1 MARYGLL
8 RRIWLTRFS
17 RPAGE
22 RRIYRHAIRRPPR
35 RIIEIGVGTLARTTR
50 LLELVGGLGDA
61 QAEGYSIVVIILA
74 CEEMKLGELVAAAA
88 YGYTLS
94 PADVVFFELGMGSIP
109 WLIGG
114 EMLPEAPRAT
124 AMGVAAAVNWVFTTV
139 IGLGFPPVSKALGN
153 YAFVPFAAVL
163 VVTFI
168 FTLNWVPETKGR
180 TPEQV
185 LAWIATGS
193 YDATLPPKQL
203 RGGDDDEETFLT
215 RGGLQ

>member
-1 MARYGLL
+1 VSNPTLGTILAGAVNVLGTGLGVWAID
-8 RRIWLTRFS
+8 R
-17 RPAGE
+17 AG
-22 RRIYRHAIRRPPR
+22 RKP
-35 RIIEIGVGTLARTTR
+35 
-50 LLELVGGLGDA
+50 LLLVGAAGMCVACVIITALQVLKAGGQGDA

-139 IGLGFPPVSKALGN
+139 IGLGFPPVSKALGS
-153 YAFVPFAAVL
+153 YSFVPFAVVL
-163 VVTFI
+163 ALTFL
-168 FTLNWVPETKGR
+168 FTLRWVPETRGR
-180 TPEQV
+180 TPAQV
-185 LAWIATGS
+185 LAWIKTGRYEGEEEEDEATK
-193 YDATLPPKQL
+193 P
-203 RGGDDDEETFLT
+203 LT
-215 RGGLQ
+215 RVGVQ

>member
-1 MARYGLL
+1 M
-8 RRIWLTRFS
+8 RFTS
-17 RPAGE
+17 AP
-22 RRIYRHAIRRPPR
+22 RPPTPQVLKAA
-35 RIIEIGVGTLARTTR
+35 GK
-50 LLELVGGLGDA
+50 GGAD
-61 QAEGYSIVVIILA
+61 AEGYSIVVLILA
-74 CEEMKLGELVAAAA
+74 
-88 YGYTLS
+88 Y
-94 PADVVFFELGMGSIP
+94 VVFFELGMGSIP

-153 YAFVPFAAVL
+153 YAFVPFAGVL
-163 VVTFI
+163 VVTFF
-168 FTLNWVPETKGR
+168 FTLKWVPETKGR

-193 YDATLPPKQL
+193 YDAALPKQL
-203 RGGDDDEETFLT
+203 RGGDYEEGAFLS